1 MYLVFALMLVQ
12 ISGFTL
18 VFIKFSQFSG
28 LLYFSCFSFVLSSE
42 RLVLPSCQQAKL
54 MEHSPVHSPFLPIH
68 KAWRVLSSSSTCE
81 RFLEG
86 SLGFRSFLTSLEIS
100 SGFSTASVM
109 DSSSLYWSESL
120 ISSLFLLQ
128 EVLF

>member
-1 MYLVFALMLVQ
+1 
-12 ISGFTL
+12 
-18 VFIKFSQFSG
+18 
-28 LLYFSCFSFVLSSE
+28 
-42 RLVLPSCQQAKL
+42 

-100 SGFSTASVM
+100 SGFSTVSVM

-120 ISSLFLLQ
+120 ISSLFLLR
-128 EVLF
+128 EVLFLVKVSIADFIVEIMSFIEDGDCC